1 MQRYIEK
8 FLRYLEVEKNYSAHT
23 LLNYKI
29 DLNEFMKFIEGA
41 QIDKVNYL
49 TLRKYLAALKERSL
63 QNRSLARKLA
73 SLRSFFKFL
82 CREGLLKENPAVSLS
97 TLKLEKKLPLFMT
110 EGEVNKLLEAP
121 SSGDVFGLRDRAILE
136 TLYSTGM
143 RVSELVGLNL
153 ENIDFIS
160 GVIKVF
166 GKGKKERLVPIGD
179 KAINVIREY
188 LKKRP
193 KESQA
198 LFLNKNFGRLTDRGV
213 RLILHKYIMLTS
225 LKERISPHT
234 LRHSFATHLLNHGAD
249 LRSVQELL
257 GHANLSTTQIYT
269 HLTTER
275 LKDIYDKAHPR
286 A

>member
-110 EGEVNKLLEAP
+110 EGEV
-121 SSGDVFGLRDRAILE
+121 
-136 TLYSTGM
+136 
-143 RVSELVGLNL
+143 
-153 ENIDFIS
+153 
-160 GVIKVF
+160 
-166 GKGKKERLVPIGD
+166 
-179 KAINVIREY
+179 
-188 LKKRP
+188 
-193 KESQA
+193 
-198 LFLNKNFGRLTDRGV
+198 
-213 RLILHKYIMLTS
+213 
-225 LKERISPHT
+225 
-234 LRHSFATHLLNHGAD
+234 
-249 LRSVQELL
+249 
-257 GHANLSTTQIYT
+257 
-269 HLTTER
+269 
-275 LKDIYDKAHPR
+275 
-286 A
+286 